1 MSRVLLVTPQR
12 SNFKDIV
19 TAFENMAA
27 AVDWAASGRAALD
40 AIAKRAVDLL
50 LVDED
55 LGDMTGLALVEKI
68 VTVNPM
74 INCAL
79 VSALP
84 EKAFHEASEGLGIVM
99 RLPPSPQ
106 SADATR
112 LMTHLNRILGFT
124 TPTEP

>member
-1 MSRVLLVTPQR
+1 MSRLLLVTPQR
-12 SNFKDIV
+12 SHFEGIV
-19 TAFENMAA
+19 TIFESMGAA
-27 AVDWAASGRAALD
+27 IDWAASGRAALD
-40 AIAKRAVDLL
+40 AVAQRPVDLL

-84 EKAFHEASEGLGIVM
+84 EKAFHEASEGLGILM

-106 SADATR
+106 PADATR
-112 LMTHLNRILGFT
+112 LMNHLNRILGFT